1 MSKNNICP
9 IIARNYHSRWSRFC
23 SLPNEVKEGIVEL
36 LIAASEFGIESL
48 MAKERLNRLQD
59 TKLQKKGDAILNPQR
74 DIPELF

>member
-36 LIAASEFGIESL
+36 LIAANGFGIEAL
-48 MAKERLNRLQD
+48 MAQERLNRLYSMSD
-59 TKLQKKGDAILNPQR
+59 EDIVTAFNSSLAKKTKN
-74 DIPELF
+74 